1 MSARPPRPI
10 HAAATLVICA
20 AVLLTACTPYQ
31 PTPVDPTALAQT
43 YDAAE
48 LGLPSDATISEA
60 DALALAIERSPQI
73 HQAATAYSS
82 ALAAARTARVR
93 PAMTLNLTG
102 EYSRQADPQHPW
114 LFGGAVDIP
123 LSGGGRRDAQ
133 LTTADLQV
141 LQARF
146 AYADALWRVRDAL
159 HRAVAE
165 RALAGREL
173 SIAQRQLDILD
184 ERVAVAE
191 RRVVAGEDDRLV
203 ALQAASLRAGARQ
216 RVSASQAVIRS
227 ADAAIAAALS
237 VPVERLSGVSVT
249 PSFDLE
255 TIPTADAVE
264 AMRLDAA
271 TARSDVLR
279 AVVDYDIAEE
289 AVRSAVAGQYP
300 SVTLSPGYTW
310 ERGVTKLPFGLSLA
324 LPPAD
329 LNRSAIAE
337 AEARRAEAGRA
348 LEASQATVFAE
359 VDAAAVNLASAGA
372 DIERLLAQD
381 TQDAARTLRVT
392 ERALELG
399 ASDRG
404 ELLAARAASLD
415 VDLAIIDAQRRRN
428 TALADLELAARQSQD
443 TLTMTIIARAM
454 SQLEP
459 GS

>member
-1 MSARPPRPI
+1 M
-10 HAAATLVICA
+10 
-20 AVLLTACTPYQ
+20 
-31 PTPVDPTALAQT
+31 
-43 YDAAE
+43 
-48 LGLPSDATISEA
+48 
-60 DALALAIERSPQI
+60 
-73 HQAATAYSS
+73 
-82 ALAAARTARVR
+82 
-93 PAMTLNLTG
+93 
-102 EYSRQADPQHPW
+102 
-114 LFGGAVDIP
+114 
-123 LSGGGRRDAQ
+123 
-133 LTTADLQV
+133 
-141 LQARF
+141 
-146 AYADALWRVRDAL
+146 
-159 HRAVAE
+159 
-165 RALAGREL
+165 
-173 SIAQRQLDILD
+173 
-184 ERVAVAE
+184 
-191 RRVVAGEDDRLV
+191 
-203 ALQAASLRAGARQ
+203 
-216 RVSASQAVIRS
+216 
-227 ADAAIAAALS
+227 
-237 VPVERLSGVSVT
+237 
-249 PSFDLE
+249 
-255 TIPTADAVE
+255 
-264 AMRLDAA
+264 
-271 TARSDVLR
+271 
-279 AVVDYDIAEE
+279 
-289 AVRSAVAGQYP
+289 
-300 SVTLSPGYTW
+300 
-310 ERGVTKLPFGLSLA
+310 TKLPFGLSLA